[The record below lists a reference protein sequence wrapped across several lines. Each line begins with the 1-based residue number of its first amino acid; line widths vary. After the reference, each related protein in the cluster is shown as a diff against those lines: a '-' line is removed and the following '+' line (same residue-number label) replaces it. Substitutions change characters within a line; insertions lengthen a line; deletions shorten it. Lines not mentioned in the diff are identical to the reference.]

1 MVLILQDRIVIAYVI
16 LLIYSMYVEYRYKKL
31 KSDLRREKRI
41 VFNEHYEKEFLDKI
55 ANTKII

>member
-1 MVLILQDRIVIAYVI
+1 
-16 LLIYSMYVEYRYKKL
+16 MYVEYRYKKL

-41 VFNEHYEKEFLDKI
+41 IFNEHYEKEFLDKI